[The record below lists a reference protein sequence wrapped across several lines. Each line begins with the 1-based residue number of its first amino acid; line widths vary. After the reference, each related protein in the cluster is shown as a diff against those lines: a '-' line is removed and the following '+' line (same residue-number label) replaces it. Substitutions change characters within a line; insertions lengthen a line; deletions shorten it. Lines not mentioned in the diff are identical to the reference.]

1 MEYKM
6 NVELTY
12 KEVWQTLNA
21 LDLSEYHDK
30 KGNFTY
36 LSWTD
41 AWQILQEQYSFATYE
56 FMPETYEE
64 NGTVMSHCIV
74 RIGNLERYMWLP
86 CMDNRNNSLT
96 NPTTRQISDTRMRCM
111 VKCLAMFGLANY
123 IFRGEDLPDAAKDEA
138 EAKVVE
144 ESKPEPDQYRFIR
157 ETGSVIGTY
166 VDEVIF
172 MKKALVEFL
181 GTTKTGGE
189 PTTEQILLYEANKD
203 EIKKASESANKK
215 DQTAYQQLIEK
226 YESLP
231 EDTDEQGEQ
240 SD

>member
-21 LDLSEYHDK
+21 LDLSKYHDK

-41 AWQILQEQYSFATYE
+41 AWQILMEQYPFATYE
-56 FMPETYEE
+56 FMPETYET

-74 RIGNLERYMWLP
+74 KIGNLERYMWLP

-96 NPTTRQISDTRMRCM
+96 NPTTRQIQDSRMRCM

-144 ESKPEPDQYRFIR
+144 ETKPEPDQYRFVKD
-157 ETGSVIGTY
+157 TGTVIGTY
-166 VDEVIF
+166 VDEAQY
-172 MKKALVEFL
+172 MKEALKVFL
-181 GTTKTGGE
+181 NTKDTDGV
-189 PTTEQILLYEANKD
+189 PTNEQILFYQANQE
-203 EIKKASESANKK
+203 EIVKASEKANKK
-215 DQTAYQQLIEK
+215 DQSAYQQLIEK
-226 YESLP
+226 YEPTP

>member
-21 LDLSEYHDK
+21 LDLSKYHDK

-144 ESKPEPDQYRFIR
+144 ESKPEPDQATSKPEQP
-157 ETGSVIGTY
+157 ETIN
-166 VDEVIF
+166 EERC
-172 MKKALVEFL
+172 KK
-181 GTTKTGGE
+181 TPPTKMSHLQRMQQTPK
-189 PTTEQILLYEANKD
+189 PTQA
-203 EIKKASESANKK
+203 
-215 DQTAYQQLIEK
+215 
-226 YESLP
+226 
-231 EDTDEQGEQ
+231 
-240 SD
+240 

>member
-1 MEYKM
+1 M

-12 KEVWQTLNA
+12 KEVWATLNA
-21 LDLSEYHDK
+21 LDLSEHHDK

-56 FMPETYEE
+56 FMPETYEA

-123 IFRGEDLPDAAKDEA
+123 IFRGEDLPDAAKDAA
-138 EAKVVE
+138 EAQVTQEVVE
-144 ESKPEPDQYRFIR
+144 VESET
-157 ETGSVIGTY
+157 ETGFSIKELNGNIKSNCKTASDFLVQMRVEYQKCVQEEKSFKGLYLMNKEQIDQAHDSVPASDKQVKEGY
-166 VDEVIF
+166 
-172 MKKALVEFL
+172 KALIEL
-181 GTTKTGGE
+181 G
-189 PTTEQILLYEANKD
+189 
-203 EIKKASESANKK
+203 ESA
-215 DQTAYQQLIEK
+215 
-226 YESLP
+226 
-231 EDTDEQGEQ
+231 
-240 SD
+240 

>member
-12 KEVWQTLNA
+12 KEVWATLNA
-21 LDLSEYHDK
+21 LDLSKYHDK

-56 FMPETYEE
+56 FMPETYEA

-123 IFRGEDLPDAAKDEA
+123 IFRGEDLPDADKDMA
-138 EAKVVE
+138 EAQVTQEIEEVE
-144 ESKPEPDQYRFIR
+144 SET
-157 ETGSVIGTY
+157 ETGFSIKELNGNIKTNCKTAKEFLVQMRVEYQNCLQEEKSFKGIYLMNKEQIDQAYESVSAS
-166 VDEVIF
+166 DKEVKDGF
-172 MKKALVEFL
+172 KALIEL
-181 GTTKTGGE
+181 G
-189 PTTEQILLYEANKD
+189 
-203 EIKKASESANKK
+203 ESA
-215 DQTAYQQLIEK
+215 
-226 YESLP
+226 
-231 EDTDEQGEQ
+231 
-240 SD
+240 